1 MTLLNMYIF
10 GSPNLSLISS
20 SPMRYFFYLLL
31 FLSATN
37 SLSAQSFSLG
47 HVQWAFVDSSRANR
61 NVTCEIYY
69 PSDIAGDNVSVA
81 TGAFPIVVIGHGF
94 VMSPSV
100 YDIYWEALVPE
111 GYIVV
116 VPTTEGSLFPSHD
129 NFGKDMAFLVT
140 QLQSEAEVNG
150 SLFWNAVAST
160 SAVMGH
166 SMGGGAA
173 FLAMNENPSISAM
186 VAMAPA
192 ETNPSAIS
200 AASAINRPTL
210 IFSGINDCVAPP
222 AEHQIPMYE
231 ALSSSCKT
239 YLGIVGGD
247 HCQFASPNFNCTF
260 GQSTCSPQAT
270 ISAADQQASILNN
283 VLPWLD
289 YYLKGICTQG
299 EVFQSN
305 VSNTTSFELIQ
316 NCNLGCGADVYDSTS
331 QPFSL
336 YPNPSSDQL
345 RWKGDAQW
353 IGQSFLIL
361 DVQGRTIAKGVL
373 NKTSEVT
380 DISKLKS
387 GMYWLKVGQ
396 VLVLPFSKN

>member
-1 MTLLNMYIF
+1 
-10 GSPNLSLISS
+10 
-20 SPMRYFFYLLL
+20 MRYFFYLLL

-37 SLSAQSFSLG
+37 SLSAQIFSLG
-47 HVQWAFVDSSRANR
+47 HVQRAFVDSSRANR

-81 TGAFPIVVIGHGF
+81 TGTFPIVVIGHGF

-129 NFGKDMAFLVT
+129 NFGKDMAFLVS

-150 SLFWNAVAST
+150 SLFWNAVAAT

-173 FLAMNENPSISAM
+173 FLAMNENPSITAM

-192 ETNPSAIS
+192 ETNPSAIT
-200 AASAINRPTL
+200 AASTIDRPTL

-260 GQSTCSPQAT
+260 GQSTCSPQGT
-270 ISAADQQASILNN
+270 ISATEQQAD
-283 VLPWLD
+283 VLSNLIPWLD
-289 YYLKGICTQG
+289 YYLKNDCAPG
-299 EVFQSN
+299 ETFQSN
-305 VSNTTSFELIQ
+305 IVGNVAFEVQQ
-316 NCNLGCGADVYDSTS
+316 NCVLGCGAGITGQNDIS
-331 QPFSL
+331 FSI
-336 YPNPSSDQL
+336 YPNPSSDVL
-345 RWKGDAQW
+345 RWHGDARFV
-353 IGQSFLIL
+353 GQTFSIV
-361 DVQGRTIAKGVL
+361 DMQGRIIAQGNL
-373 NKTSEVT
+373 NGTAEI
-380 DISKLKS
+380 ISISNWSK
-387 GMYWLKVGQ
+387 GMYWLRVGHE
-396 VLVLPFSKN
+396 LVVPFSKN

>member
-1 MTLLNMYIF
+1 
-10 GSPNLSLISS
+10 
-20 SPMRYFFYLLL
+20 
-31 FLSATN
+31 
-37 SLSAQSFSLG
+37 
-47 HVQWAFVDSSRANR
+47 VDSSRANR

-69 PSDIAGDNVSVA
+69 PSNNSGDNVTVA
-81 TGAFPIVVIGHGF
+81 TGSFPVVVIGHGF

-140 QLQSEAEVNG
+140 QLQSEGAVNG
-150 SLFWNAVAST
+150 SLFWNAVATT

-173 FLAMNENPSISAM
+173 FLAMNENPSITAL

-200 AASAINRPTL
+200 AASTINRPAL
-210 IFSGINDCVAPP
+210 VFSGINDCVAPP

-260 GQSTCSPQAT
+260 GQSTCSPQGT
-270 ISAADQQASILNN
+270 ISATEQQAD
-283 VLPWLD
+283 VLSNLIPWLD
-289 YYLKGICTQG
+289 YYLKNDCVRG
-299 EVFQSN
+299 ETFQSN
-305 VSNTTSFELIQ
+305 IAGNVAFEVQQ
-316 NCNLGCGADVYDSTS
+316 NCVLGCGVGILNESEKEFAI
-331 QPFSL
+331 
-336 YPNPSSDQL
+336 YPNPFEDQL
-345 RWKGDAQW
+345 NYLVNSTLIDKEYRVVDVFGKKIIEGRIASVNGSVNTENWSSGLYFFKVQDGP
-353 IGQSFLIL
+353 SF
-361 DVQGRTIAKGVL
+361 
-373 NKTSEVT
+373 
-380 DISKLKS
+380 
-387 GMYWLKVGQ
+387 KV
-396 VLVLPFSKN
+396 VKP

>member
-1 MTLLNMYIF
+1 
-10 GSPNLSLISS
+10 
-20 SPMRYFFYLLL
+20 MRYFFYLLL

-47 HVQWAFVDSSRANR
+47 HVQRAFVDSSRANR

-69 PSDIAGDNVSVA
+69 PSDIAGDNVSAA
-81 TGAFPIVVIGHGF
+81 TGSFPVVVIGHGF

-140 QLQSEAEVNG
+140 QLQSEAGVNG
-150 SLFWNAVAST
+150 SLFWNAVGTT

-173 FLAMNENPSISAM
+173 FLAMNENPSITAL

-200 AASAINRPTL
+200 AASTINRPAL

-231 ALSSSCKT
+231 ALSSGCKT

-299 EVFQSN
+299 EVFQANATDAS
-305 VSNTTSFELIQ
+305 VFEMNQ
-316 NCNLGCGADVYDSTS
+316 NCTLGCGAGILNESENE
-331 QPFSL
+331 FAI
-336 YPNPSSDQL
+336 YPNPVSDDLHWRGENKYWNQPYTVSDL
-345 RWKGDAQW
+345 
-353 IGQSFLIL
+353 
-361 DVQGRTIAKGVL
+361 QGRVVFKGKISNPSTLFNV
-373 NKTSEVT
+373 SEWAN
-380 DISKLKS
+380 
-387 GMYWLKVGQ
+387 GMYLLRVGQ
-396 VLVLPFSKN
+396 DLIVPFSKD

>member
-1 MTLLNMYIF
+1 MKKYLAFILVLFIGFTI
-10 GSPNLSLISS
+10 
-20 SPMRYFFYLLL
+20 PMRSQGFD
-31 FLSATN
+31 
-37 SLSAQSFSLG
+37 LG
-47 HVQWAFVDSSRANR
+47 HVQRTFVDSSRANR

-81 TGAFPIVVIGHGF
+81 NGAYPIVVIGHGF
-94 VMSPSV
+94 VMSPAV

-173 FLAMNENPSISAM
+173 FLAMNENPSITAL

-200 AASAINRPTL
+200 AASTINRPAL

-260 GQSTCSPQAT
+260 GQSTCSPQGT
-270 ISAADQQASILNN
+270 ISATEQQAD
-283 VLPWLD
+283 VLSNLIPWLD
-289 YYLKGICTQG
+289 YYLKNDCVRG
-299 EVFQSN
+299 ETFQSN
-305 VSNTTSFELIQ
+305 IVGNLAFEVQQ
-316 NCNLGCGADVYDSTS
+316 NCVLGCGAGILNESENE
-331 QPFSL
+331 FAI
-336 YPNPSSDQL
+336 YPNPVSDDLHWRGENKYWNQPYTVSDL
-345 RWKGDAQW
+345 
-353 IGQSFLIL
+353 
-361 DVQGRTIAKGVL
+361 QGRVVFKGKISNPSTLFNV
-373 NKTSEVT
+373 SEWPN
-380 DISKLKS
+380 
-387 GMYWLKVGQ
+387 GMYLLRVGQ
-396 VLVLPFSKN
+396 DLIVPFSKD

>member
-1 MTLLNMYIF
+1 MAMTYRIIF
-10 GSPNLSLISS
+10 FIACCFLIKSVCV
-20 SPMRYFFYLLL
+20 
-31 FLSATN
+31 
-37 SLSAQSFSLG
+37 AQNYSIG
-47 HVQWAFVDSSRANR
+47 HVQENWIDPTRSNR

-69 PSDIAGDNVSVA
+69 PSNNAGDNVTVA
-81 TGAFPIVVIGHGF
+81 TGAFPVVVIGHGF

-140 QLQSEAEVNG
+140 QLQSEGAVNG
-150 SLFWNAVAST
+150 SLFWNAVATT

-173 FLAMNENPSISAM
+173 FLAMNENPSITAL

-200 AASAINRPTL
+200 AASTIDRPAL
-210 IFSGINDCVAPP
+210 VFSGINDCVAPP

-260 GQSTCSPQAT
+260 GQSTCSPQGT
-270 ISAADQQASILNN
+270 ISATEQQAD
-283 VLPWLD
+283 VLSNLIPWLD
-289 YYLKGICTQG
+289 YYLKNDCVRG
-299 EVFQSN
+299 ETFQSN
-305 VSNTTSFELIQ
+305 IAGNVAFEVQQ
-316 NCNLGCGADVYDSTS
+316 NCVLGCGVGILNESEKEFAI
-331 QPFSL
+331 
-336 YPNPSSDQL
+336 YPNPFEDQL
-345 RWKGDAQW
+345 NYLVNSTLIDKEYRVVDVFGKKIIEGRIASVNGSVNTENWSSGLYFFKVQDGP
-353 IGQSFLIL
+353 SF
-361 DVQGRTIAKGVL
+361 
-373 NKTSEVT
+373 
-380 DISKLKS
+380 
-387 GMYWLKVGQ
+387 KV
-396 VLVLPFSKN
+396 VKP